1 MRWVFHNLYHLNAF
15 FFYQQHFRIKLLP
28 RLSDLCESDVA
39 FVFLSDFVT
48 APTFI
53 CGIKYL
59 LSANILPLEQNMS
72 SEEGGNFLILQEITA
87 TFSWKYIVSVETRF

>member
-1 MRWVFHNLYHLNAF
+1 MYFSFTSSILELNSCQG
-15 FFYQQHFRIKLLP
+15 YQICVKVMLL
-28 RLSDLCESDVA
+28 L
-39 FVFLSDFVT
+39 FFLSDFVT

-59 LSANILPLEQNMS
+59 LSANILPSEQNMS

-87 TFSWKYIVSVETRF
+87 TFSWKYIVSVGTRF